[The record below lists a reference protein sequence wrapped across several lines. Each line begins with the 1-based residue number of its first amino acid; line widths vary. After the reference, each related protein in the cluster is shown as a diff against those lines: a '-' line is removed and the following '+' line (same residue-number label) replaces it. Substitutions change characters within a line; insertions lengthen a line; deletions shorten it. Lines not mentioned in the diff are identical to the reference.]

1 MYYAEKDQIFVA
13 TQLYEIIGFQIIKDK
28 APERFAVFRGH
39 IAAINKL
46 IRVGNILISGSQD
59 GELFTWEIPR
69 FEKQEQIVKPSGK
82 STEHDGFITA
92 LAVCGRTIA
101 SAASDHKII
110 IYNLKGTKLCKNMII
125 NSAHASYISGLAL
138 TENSVISCSHD
149 STIKIFSLHANKNP
163 YYNATVAVHTANL
176 EHIQEYAQKMFNI
189 SSFTCSK
196 LACYPFDA
204 GLPNCI
210 SLGRDIAVGTTNGQ
224 VFLFDYELNLQ
235 QINDLHEDGV
245 GEVIT
250 AVRHID
256 DLVVV
261 GTNSGTVL
269 VWGRNVTKNV
279 VPKYPIV
286 TLSE

>member
-1 MYYAEKDQIFVA
+1 MWDVSSITKPHLVKEIFSHIDDIMDIEVVNEKAKIVSIVSKDGLFSVMNCQNATKLFNQQVGCTLYSQVYYADKDQIFVA

-46 IRVGNILISGSQD
+46 VRVGNVLISGSQD

-69 FEKQEQIVKPSGK
+69 FEKREQIVKPDGK

-110 IYNLKGTKLCKNMII
+110 IYNLKGTKLCKNMVI

-149 STIKIFSLHANKNP
+149 STIKIFSLRANKNP
-163 YYNATVAVHTANL
+163 YYNPTVAVHTANL
-176 EHIQEYAQKMFNI
+176 EHI
-189 SSFTCSK
+189 
-196 LACYPFDA
+196 
-204 GLPNCI
+204 
-210 SLGRDIAVGTTNGQ
+210 
-224 VFLFDYELNLQ
+224 
-235 QINDLHEDGV
+235 
-245 GEVIT
+245 
-250 AVRHID
+250 
-256 DLVVV
+256 
-261 GTNSGTVL
+261 
-269 VWGRNVTKNV
+269 
-279 VPKYPIV
+279 
-286 TLSE
+286 